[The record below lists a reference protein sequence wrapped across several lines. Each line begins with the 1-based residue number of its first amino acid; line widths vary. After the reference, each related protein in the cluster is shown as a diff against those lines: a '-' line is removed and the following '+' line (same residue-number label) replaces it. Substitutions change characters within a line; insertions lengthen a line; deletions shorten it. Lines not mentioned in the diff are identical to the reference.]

1 MDSLLLEFIQ
11 SVDDLDLRP
20 TKAIQLRKDLL
31 VLLTQ
36 RQKTGK
42 ESSADFNLIQWDL
55 NDYRRFL
62 RCCNQGMV

>member
-11 SVDDLDLRP
+11 AVDDLDLRP
-20 TKAIQLRKDLL
+20 TKAIQLRKDFL

-42 ESSADFNLIQWDL
+42 ESSADFNSIQWDL

-62 RCCNQGMV
+62 RCCNHDMV